1 MGVVRSC
8 PVIIATF
15 VGDHVVTA
23 TRREMLSH
31 GWALPA
37 ATSLVLSWTWMYT
50 LALPEQLRTA
60 RREEIR
66 SDLHDQMAQDREQ
79 GVRPARSAIHILCRM
94 VIGAWDDV
102 GWSLP
107 HIPSALA
114 GHLIRGSDAIGHG
127 RPSQWAIAALAVL
140 GLMNW
145 VLAMSDRH
153 HPWFEWLLVNAGVLA
168 ATLLL
173 QRHRHRWVKRLFLSW
188 GASMVVL
195 TAGMAILA
203 SRDSRLVRLPADY
216 ELILEAIL
224 LTPLMVLGLLV
235 AARICRT
242 NAFEGNWWWPVA
254 LCLTIIGVALWG
266 SGIAVD
272 GSPENLLEVSVATG
286 VLAVGWAALAATS
299 AYGSRVV
306 CHAGFRG
313 TAGCMRLLAKGVG
326 HIG

>member
-1 MGVVRSC
+1 M
-8 PVIIATF
+8 
-15 VGDHVVTA
+15 TA
-23 TRREMLSH
+23 TRRETLRH

-37 ATSLVLSWTWMYT
+37 ATSLVFAWTWLYT
-50 LALPEQLRTA
+50 AALPEQVRTA
-60 RREEIR
+60 RRWEVR
-66 SDLHDQMAQDREQ
+66 SDLHDQMAQDRES
-79 GVRPARSAIHILCRM
+79 GVRPIPTAIHIFRRM
-94 VIGAWDDV
+94 VSGAWDDL

-114 GHLIRGSDAIGHG
+114 GHLIRGSDAIGQA
-127 RPSQWAIAALAVL
+127 RPSPWAISALAVL

-173 QRHRHRWVKRLFLSW
+173 QRHRHRWVKRLFLLW
-188 GASMVVL
+188 GTSTVVL

-203 SRDSRLVRLPADY
+203 ARDSRLVQLPVDY
-216 ELILEAIL
+216 SLMLEVTLLI
-224 LTPLMVLGLLV
+224 PLMVLGLLV

-242 NAFEGNWWWPVA
+242 HAFEGNWWWPVL

-272 GSPENLLEVSVATG
+272 GSPENFLEVSVATG
-286 VLAVGWAALAATS
+286 VLSIGWAALAATS

-326 HIG
+326 HMG